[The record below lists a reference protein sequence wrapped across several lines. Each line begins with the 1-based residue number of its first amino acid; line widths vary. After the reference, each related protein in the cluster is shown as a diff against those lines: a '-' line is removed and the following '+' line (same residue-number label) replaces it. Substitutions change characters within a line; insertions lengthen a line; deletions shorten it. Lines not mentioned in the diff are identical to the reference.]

1 MYYPRS
7 LKDVWL
13 KASRQFP
20 VLLLTGPR
28 QVGKTT
34 FLRHICPAGRSYI
47 TLDDPSTRALAN
59 EDPGLFMK
67 RFSPPLLIDEIQYAP
82 NLMPY
87 IKMMV
92 DTSGKE
98 GLFWLTGSQQFVMM
112 KGISETLAGRVAI
125 LNLLGFSQREKS
137 RSNIDIEPF
146 IPEEKQLAARL
157 DWAEKPNLGQIY
169 KNIWLGSFPA
179 LIAGTVKNRKL
190 YREKR
195 RILAAAIVAAAA
207 RNKNRN
213 LYYSS
218 YLQTYL
224 QRDVR
229 DLTQVGDEISFL
241 KFIRACAARTGQ
253 LLNLA
258 DLARDADISI
268 PTAKKWLSILRASFQ
283 VFLLQPYHSNIT
295 KRLIRTPKLYFL
307 DTGLCSYLTEW
318 TSPAALEAGAMSGA
332 IFETYVFTEILKSY
346 WHRGLEPAIYYY
358 HDKDKKEIDFIIER
372 NQKLYP
378 IEVKKSTTPKKDWVS
393 HFSALQKLKRKISSG
408 AVICMTEKVLPI
420 DGKNDAVPVTI
431 L

>member
-7 LKDVWL
+7 LKDVWQ
-13 KASRQFP
+13 KASKQFG

-34 FLRHICPAGRSYI
+34 FLRHICPAERTYV
-47 TLDDPSTRALAN
+47 TLDDPPTRALVN
-59 EDPGLFMK
+59 EDGGLFMK
-67 RFSPPLLIDEIQYAP
+67 RFTPPLLIDEIQYAP

-87 IKMMV
+87 IKMAV
-92 DTSGKE
+92 DSSGKK
-98 GLFWLTGSQQFVMM
+98 GQFWLTGSQQFLMM
-112 KGISETLAGRVAI
+112 KGISETLAGRAAI

-137 RSNIDIEPF
+137 RSNIDIKPF
-146 IPEEKQLAARL
+146 VPEKKILAKRL
-157 DWAEKPNLGQIY
+157 SFAEKPNLKQIY

-179 LIAGTVKNRKL
+179 LIAGAAKNR
-190 YREKR
+190 E
-195 RILAAAIVAAAA
+195 
-207 RNKNRN
+207 

-229 DLTQVGDEISFL
+229 DLTQVGDETAFL

-283 VFLLQPYHSNIT
+283 IFLLQPYHSNIT
-295 KRLIRTPKLYFL
+295 KRLIKTPKLYFL

-332 IFETYVFTEILKSY
+332 IFETYVFAEILKSY

-358 HDKDKKEIDFIIER
+358 RDKDKKEIDFIIEK

-378 IEVKKSTTPKKDWVS
+378 IEVKKSTMPKKDWVG
-393 HFSALQKLKRKISSG
+393 HFSALSKFKRKIG
-408 AVICMTEKVLPI
+408 NGIVICMTEHALPI
-420 DGKNDAVPVTI
+420 DDKNSAVPVTA

>member
-7 LKDVWL
+7 LKDIWL

-20 VLLLTGPR
+20 VLLLTGAR

-34 FLRHICPAGRSYI
+34 FLKHICPAGRSYI
-47 TLDDPSTRALAN
+47 TLDDPPTRALAN
-59 EDPGLFMK
+59 EDPGLFLK
-67 RFSPPLLIDEIQYAP
+67 RFTPPLLIDEIQYAP

-87 IKMMV
+87 IKMTV
-92 DTSGKE
+92 DSSGKK
-98 GLFWLTGSQQFVMM
+98 GLFWLTGSQQFLMM

-125 LNLLGFSQREKS
+125 LNLLGFSQRERM
-137 RSNIDIEPF
+137 RSHLDTEPF
-146 IPEEKQLAARL
+146 IPEKRTLAKRL
-157 DWAEKPNLGQIY
+157 SYAKKPNLKQIY

-179 LIAGTVKNRKL
+179 LIAG
-190 YREKR
+190 
-195 RILAAAIVAAAA
+195 AA
-207 RNKNRN
+207 KSRN

-229 DLTQVGDEISFL
+229 DLSQVGDETSFL

-258 DLARDADISI
+258 DLASDTDISI

-295 KRLIRTPKLYFL
+295 KRLIKTPKLYFL
-307 DTGLCSYLTEW
+307 DTGLCTYLTEW

-332 IFETYVFTEILKSY
+332 VFETFVFAEILKSY

-358 HDKDKKEIDFIIER
+358 RDKDKKEIDFIIEK
-372 NQKLYP
+372 NEMLYP
-378 IEVKKSTTPKKDWVS
+378 IEVKKNATPKKDWVE
-393 HFSALQKLKRKISSG
+393 HFSVLSRFKRKIG
-408 AVICMTEKVLPI
+408 NGIVICMTEKALPI
-420 DGKNDAVPVTI
+420 NDKNDAAPLTI

>member
-7 LKDVWL
+7 LKDIWL

-20 VLLLTGPR
+20 VLLLTGAR

-34 FLRHICPAGRSYI
+34 FLKHICPAGRSYI
-47 TLDDPSTRALAN
+47 TLDDPPTRALAN
-59 EDPGLFMK
+59 EDPGLFLK
-67 RFSPPLLIDEIQYAP
+67 RFTPPLLIDEIQYAP

-87 IKMMV
+87 IKMTV
-92 DTSGKE
+92 DSSGKK
-98 GLFWLTGSQQFVMM
+98 GLFWLTGSQQFLMM

-125 LNLLGFSQREKS
+125 LNLLGFSQRERM
-137 RSNIDIEPF
+137 RSHLDTEPF
-146 IPEEKQLAARL
+146 IPEKRTLAKRL
-157 DWAEKPNLGQIY
+157 SYAKKPNLKQIY

-179 LIAGTVKNRKL
+179 LIAG
-190 YREKR
+190 
-195 RILAAAIVAAAA
+195 AA
-207 RNKNRN
+207 KSRN

-229 DLTQVGDEISFL
+229 DLSQVGDETSFL

-258 DLARDADISI
+258 DLASDTDISI
-268 PTAKKWLSILRASFQ
+268 PTAKKWLFILRASFQ

-295 KRLIRTPKLYFL
+295 KRLIKTPKLYFL
-307 DTGLCSYLTEW
+307 DTGLCTYLTEW

-332 IFETYVFTEILKSY
+332 VFETFVFAEILKSY

-358 HDKDKKEIDFIIER
+358 RDKDKKEIDFIIEK
-372 NQKLYP
+372 NEMLYP
-378 IEVKKSTTPKKDWVS
+378 IEVKKNATPKKDWVE
-393 HFSALQKLKRKISSG
+393 HFSVLSRFKRKIG
-408 AVICMTEKVLPI
+408 NGIVICMTEKALPI
-420 DGKNDAVPVTI
+420 NDKNDAAPLTI